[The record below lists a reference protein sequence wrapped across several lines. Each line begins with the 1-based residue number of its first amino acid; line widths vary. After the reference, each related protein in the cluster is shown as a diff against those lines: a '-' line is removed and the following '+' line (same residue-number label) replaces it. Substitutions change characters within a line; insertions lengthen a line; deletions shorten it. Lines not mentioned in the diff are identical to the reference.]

1 MQFFYI
7 IGAGH
12 YKTERK
18 SIMQEKVKG
27 NVKDSI
33 FCNLFRIKKYLLQ
46 LYQALHPEDSGM
58 TEEGLEN
65 VTINHVFTNGIYN
78 DLCFTAGGRLIL
90 MLEAQSTWSVNVIIR
105 MFIYLAQTYHEYFK
119 GNSINLYGSKKA
131 VMPEPELYVVYTGG
145 RKKRQ
150 EYISLSEEFFGGR
163 NIGIELKAKV
173 IYGGN
178 GNNDILEQ
186 YIKFTKVYNGQVKEH
201 GRTKKAVIETIC
213 ICKNENL
220 LKEYLES
227 REKEV
232 VGIMMALFDQEEVFD
247 TYVKSERREA
257 AKKATKEAEKRTRK
271 ETAVQLLKAGRCTVD
286 EIGEIFPQLD
296 DDDIIEI
303 EQEFMQRV

>member
-1 MQFFYI
+1 MQ
-7 IGAGH
+7 G
-12 YKTERK
+12 
-18 SIMQEKVKG
+18 KVKG

-46 LYQALHPEDSGM
+46 LYQALHPEDAGM

-65 VTINHVFTNGIYN
+65 VTISHVFTNGIYN

-131 VMPEPELYVVYTGG
+131 VMPEPELYVVYTGD

-150 EYISLSEEFFGGR
+150 EYISLSEEYFGGK
-163 NIGIELKAKV
+163 NTDIELKAKV
-173 IYGGN
+173 IYGGK
-178 GNNDILEQ
+178 GNDILEQ

-201 GRTKKAVIETIC
+201 GRTKKAVIETIR

-247 TYVKSERREA
+247 TYVKSERKEAAREA
-257 AKKATKEAEKRTRK
+257 AKKMAIE
-271 ETAVQLLKAGRCTVD
+271 LLKTGKCSINDIRGIA
-286 EIGEIFPQLD
+286 PQLD
-296 DDDIIEI
+296 EEDIIEI
-303 EQEFMQRV
+303 EQEFTQMM

>member
-1 MQFFYI
+1 
-7 IGAGH
+7 
-12 YKTERK
+12 
-18 SIMQEKVKG
+18 MQEKVKG

-46 LYQALHPEDSGM
+46 LYQALHPEDASM

-78 DLCFTAGGRLIL
+78 DLCFTARGRLIL

-119 GNSINLYGSKKA
+119 GNCINLYGSKKA
-131 VMPEPELYVVYTGG
+131 VMPEPELYVVYTGD

-150 EYISLSEEFFGGR
+150 EYISLSEEYFGGK
-163 NIGIELKAKV
+163 NTNIELKAKV
-173 IYGGN
+173 IYDGKG
-178 GNNDILEQ
+178 NDILEQ

-201 GRTKKAVIETIC
+201 GRTKEAVIETIR

-257 AKKATKEAEKRTRK
+257 AKEAERRTRK
-271 ETAVQLLKAGRCTVD
+271 ETAVKTAVKFLKAGKCSVD
-286 EIGEIFPQLD
+286 EIRDIIPELE
-296 DDDIIEI
+296 DDDITEI
-303 EQEFMQRV
+303 EKEFMQQM

>member
-1 MQFFYI
+1 MQ
-7 IGAGH
+7 G
-12 YKTERK
+12 
-18 SIMQEKVKG
+18 KVKG

-33 FCNLFRIKKYLLQ
+33 FCNLFRIKRYLLQ
-46 LYQALHPEDSGM
+46 LYQALHPEDAGM

-131 VMPEPELYVVYTGG
+131 VMPEPELYVVYTGD

-150 EYISLSEEFFGGR
+150 EYISLSEEYFGVK
-163 NIGIELKAKV
+163 NTNIELKAKV
-173 IYGGN
+173 IYGSKG
-178 GNNDILEQ
+178 NDILEQ

-201 GRTKKAVIETIC
+201 GRTKKAVIETIR

-247 TYVKSERREA
+247 TYVKSERKEA
-257 AKKATKEAEKRTRK
+257 AR
-271 ETAVQLLKAGRCTVD
+271 ETAKKMAIELLKTGKCSINDIRGIA
-286 EIGEIFPQLD
+286 PQLD
-296 DDDIIEI
+296 EEDIIEI
-303 EQEFMQRV
+303 EQEFTQMM

>member
-1 MQFFYI
+1 MQ
-7 IGAGH
+7 G
-12 YKTERK
+12 
-18 SIMQEKVKG
+18 KVKG

-46 LYQALHPEDSGM
+46 LYQALHPEDVGM
-58 TEEGLEN
+58 TETGLEN

-131 VMPEPELYVVYTGG
+131 VMPEPELYVVYTGD

-173 IYGGN
+173 IYSGKG
-178 GNNDILEQ
+178 NDILEQ

-201 GRTKKAVIETIC
+201 GRTKKAVIETIR

-247 TYVKSERREA
+247 TYVKRERKEAAREA
-257 AKKATKEAEKRTRK
+257 AKKMAIE
-271 ETAVQLLKAGRCTVD
+271 LLKTGKCSINDIRGIA
-286 EIGEIFPQLD
+286 PQLD
-296 DDDIIEI
+296 EEDIIEI
-303 EQEFMQRV
+303 EQEFTQMM

>member
-1 MQFFYI
+1 MQ
-7 IGAGH
+7 G
-12 YKTERK
+12 
-18 SIMQEKVKG
+18 KVKG

-46 LYQALHPEDSGM
+46 LYQALHPEDAGM
-58 TEEGLEN
+58 TEEGLKN
-65 VTINHVFTNGIYN
+65 ITINHVFTNGIYN

-131 VMPEPELYVVYTGG
+131 VMPEPELYVVYTGD

-150 EYISLSEEFFGGR
+150 EYISLSEEYFGGK
-163 NIGIELKAKV
+163 NTNIELKAKV
-173 IYGGN
+173 IYGGK
-178 GNNDILEQ
+178 GNDILEQ

-201 GRTKKAVIETIC
+201 GRTKKAVIETIR

-247 TYVKSERREA
+247 TYVKSERKEA
-257 AKKATKEAEKRTRK
+257 AR
-271 ETAVQLLKAGRCTVD
+271 ETAKKMAIELLKTGKCSINDIRGIA
-286 EIGEIFPQLD
+286 PQLD
-296 DDDIIEI
+296 EEDIIEI
-303 EQEFMQRV
+303 EQEFTQMM

>member
-1 MQFFYI
+1 
-7 IGAGH
+7 
-12 YKTERK
+12 
-18 SIMQEKVKG
+18 MQEKVKG

-46 LYQALHPEDSGM
+46 LYQALHPEDAGM

-65 VTINHVFTNGIYN
+65 VTISHVFTNGIYN

-119 GNSINLYGSKKA
+119 GNSTNLYGSKKA
-131 VMPEPELYVVYTGG
+131 VMPEPELYVVYTGD

-150 EYISLSEEFFGGR
+150 EYISLSEEYFGGK
-163 NIGIELKAKV
+163 NTDIELKAKV
-173 IYGGN
+173 IYGGK
-178 GNNDILEQ
+178 GNDILEQ

-201 GRTKKAVIETIC
+201 GRTKKAVIETIR

-247 TYVKSERREA
+247 TYVKSERKEAAREA
-257 AKKATKEAEKRTRK
+257 AKKMAIE
-271 ETAVQLLKAGRCTVD
+271 LLKTGKCSINDIRGIA
-286 EIGEIFPQLD
+286 PQLD
-296 DDDIIEI
+296 EEDIIEI
-303 EQEFMQRV
+303 EQEFTQMM

>member
-1 MQFFYI
+1 MQ
-7 IGAGH
+7 G
-12 YKTERK
+12 
-18 SIMQEKVKG
+18 KVKG

-33 FCNLFRIKKYLLQ
+33 FCNLFRIKRYLLQ
-46 LYQALHPEDSGM
+46 LYQALHPEDAGM

-90 MLEAQSTWSVNVIIR
+90 MLGAQSTWSVNVIIR

-131 VMPEPELYVVYTGG
+131 VMPEPELYVVYTGD

-150 EYISLSEEFFGGR
+150 EYISLSEEYFGGK
-163 NIGIELKAKV
+163 NTNIELKAKV
-173 IYGGN
+173 IYGGK
-178 GNNDILEQ
+178 GNDILEQ

-201 GRTKKAVIETIC
+201 GRTKKAVIETIR

-247 TYVKSERREA
+247 TYVKSERKEA
-257 AKKATKEAEKRTRK
+257 AR
-271 ETAVQLLKAGRCTVD
+271 ETAKKMAIELLKTGKCSINDIRGIA
-286 EIGEIFPQLD
+286 PQLD
-296 DDDIIEI
+296 EEDIIEI
-303 EQEFMQRV
+303 EQEFTQMM

>member
-1 MQFFYI
+1 MQ
-7 IGAGH
+7 G
-12 YKTERK
+12 
-18 SIMQEKVKG
+18 KVKG

-33 FCNLFRIKKYLLQ
+33 FCNLFRIKRYLLQ
-46 LYQALHPEDSGM
+46 LYQALHPEDAGM

-65 VTINHVFTNGIYN
+65 VTINHVFTNSIYN

-131 VMPEPELYVVYTGG
+131 VMPEPELYVVYTGD

-150 EYISLSEEFFGGR
+150 EYISLSEEYFGGK
-163 NIGIELKAKV
+163 NTNIELKAKV
-173 IYGGN
+173 IYGGK
-178 GNNDILEQ
+178 GNDILEQ

-201 GRTKKAVIETIC
+201 GRTKKAVIETIR

-247 TYVKSERREA
+247 TYVKRERKEAAREA
-257 AKKATKEAEKRTRK
+257 AKKMAIE
-271 ETAVQLLKAGRCTVD
+271 LLKTGKCSINDIRGIA
-286 EIGEIFPQLD
+286 PQLD
-296 DDDIIEI
+296 EEDIIEI
-303 EQEFMQRV
+303 EQEFTQMM

>member
-1 MQFFYI
+1 
-7 IGAGH
+7 
-12 YKTERK
+12 
-18 SIMQEKVKG
+18 MQEKVKG

-46 LYQALHPEDSGM
+46 LYQAFHPEDAGM
-58 TEEGLEN
+58 TEAGLEN

-131 VMPEPELYVVYTGG
+131 VMPEPELYVVYTGD

-150 EYISLSEEFFGGR
+150 EYISLSEEYFGGK
-163 NIGIELKAKV
+163 NTNIELKAKV
-173 IYGGN
+173 IYGGK
-178 GNNDILEQ
+178 GNDILEQ

-201 GRTKKAVIETIC
+201 GRTRKAVIGTIR

-247 TYVKSERREA
+247 TYVKSERKEAAREA
-257 AKKATKEAEKRTRK
+257 AKKW
-271 ETAVQLLKAGRCTVD
+271 L
-286 EIGEIFPQLD
+286 
-296 DDDIIEI
+296 
-303 EQEFMQRV
+303 

>member
-1 MQFFYI
+1 MQ
-7 IGAGH
+7 G
-12 YKTERK
+12 
-18 SIMQEKVKG
+18 KVKG

-33 FCNLFRIKKYLLQ
+33 FCNLFRIKRYLLQ
-46 LYQALHPEDSGM
+46 LYQALHPEDAGM

-65 VTINHVFTNGIYN
+65 VTINHVFTNSIYN

-131 VMPEPELYVVYTGG
+131 VMPEPELYVVYTGD

-150 EYISLSEEFFGGR
+150 EYISLSEEYFGGK
-163 NIGIELKAKV
+163 NTNIELKAKV
-173 IYGGN
+173 IYGGK
-178 GNNDILEQ
+178 GNDILEQ

-201 GRTKKAVIETIC
+201 GRTKKAVIETIR

-247 TYVKSERREA
+247 TYVKSERKEA
-257 AKKATKEAEKRTRK
+257 AR
-271 ETAVQLLKAGRCTVD
+271 ETAKKMAIELLKTGKCSINDIRGIA
-286 EIGEIFPQLD
+286 PQLD
-296 DDDIIEI
+296 EEDIIEI
-303 EQEFMQRV
+303 EQEFTQMM

>member
-1 MQFFYI
+1 MQ
-7 IGAGH
+7 G
-12 YKTERK
+12 
-18 SIMQEKVKG
+18 KVKG

-46 LYQALHPEDSGM
+46 LYQALHPEDAGM

-78 DLCFTAGGRLIL
+78 DLCFIAGGRLIL

-131 VMPEPELYVVYTGG
+131 VMPEPELYVVYTGD

-150 EYISLSEEFFGGR
+150 EYISLSEEYFGGK
-163 NIGIELKAKV
+163 NTNIELKAKV
-173 IYGGN
+173 IYGGK
-178 GNNDILEQ
+178 GNDILEQ

-201 GRTKKAVIETIC
+201 GRTKKAVIETIR

-247 TYVKSERREA
+247 TYVKSERMEAAREA
-257 AKKATKEAEKRTRK
+257 AEEAERRTRK
-271 ETAVQLLKAGRCTVD
+271 ETAVQLLKAGRCSVD
-286 EIGEIFPQLD
+286 EIGELFPQLD
-296 DDDIIEI
+296 EGDIIEI
-303 EQEFMQRV
+303 KQEFMQQV

>member
-1 MQFFYI
+1 MQ
-7 IGAGH
+7 G
-12 YKTERK
+12 
-18 SIMQEKVKG
+18 KVKG

-46 LYQALHPEDSGM
+46 LYQALHPEDVGM
-58 TEEGLEN
+58 TETGLEN

-131 VMPEPELYVVYTGG
+131 VMPEPELYVVYTGD

-173 IYGGN
+173 IYSGKG
-178 GNNDILEQ
+178 NDILEQ

-201 GRTKKAVIETIC
+201 GRTKKAVIETIR

-247 TYVKSERREA
+247 TYVKSERKEA
-257 AKKATKEAEKRTRK
+257 AR
-271 ETAVQLLKAGRCTVD
+271 ETAKKMAIELLKTGKCSINDIRGIA
-286 EIGEIFPQLD
+286 PQLD
-296 DDDIIEI
+296 EEDIIEI
-303 EQEFMQRV
+303 EQEFTQMM

>member
-1 MQFFYI
+1 MQ
-7 IGAGH
+7 G
-12 YKTERK
+12 
-18 SIMQEKVKG
+18 KVKG

-46 LYQALHPEDSGM
+46 LYQALHPEDAGM

-119 GNSINLYGSKKA
+119 GNSTNLYGSKKA
-131 VMPEPELYVVYTGG
+131 VMPEPELYVVYTGD

-150 EYISLSEEFFGGR
+150 EYISLSEEYFGGK
-163 NIGIELKAKV
+163 NTNIELKAKV
-173 IYGGN
+173 IYDGRG
-178 GNNDILEQ
+178 NDILEQ

-201 GRTKKAVIETIC
+201 GRTKKAVIETIR

-247 TYVKSERREA
+247 TYVKSERMEAAREA
-257 AKKATKEAEKRTRK
+257 AEEAERRTRK
-271 ETAVQLLKAGRCTVD
+271 ETAVQLLKAGRCSVD
-286 EIGEIFPQLD
+286 EIGELFPQLD
-296 DDDIIEI
+296 DGDIIEI
-303 EQEFMQRV
+303 KQEFMQQV

>member
-1 MQFFYI
+1 
-7 IGAGH
+7 
-12 YKTERK
+12 
-18 SIMQEKVKG
+18 MQEKVKG

-46 LYQALHPEDSGM
+46 LYQALHPEDAGM
-58 TEEGLEN
+58 TEAGLEN

-78 DLCFTAGGRLIL
+78 DLCFTAGGRLVL

-131 VMPEPELYVVYTGG
+131 VMPEPELYVVYTGD

-150 EYISLSEEFFGGR
+150 EYISLSEEYFGGK
-163 NIGIELKAKV
+163 NTNIELKAKV
-173 IYGGN
+173 IYGSKG
-178 GNNDILEQ
+178 NDILEQ

-201 GRTKKAVIETIC
+201 GRTKKAVIETIR

-247 TYVKSERREA
+247 TYVKSER
-257 AKKATKEAEKRTRK
+257 KEAERRTRK
-271 ETAVQLLKAGRCTVD
+271 ETVVQLLKAGRCSVD
-286 EIGEIFPQLD
+286 EIGELFPQLD
-296 DDDIIEI
+296 EGDIIEI
-303 EQEFMQRV
+303 KQEFMQQV

>member
-1 MQFFYI
+1 MQ
-7 IGAGH
+7 G
-12 YKTERK
+12 
-18 SIMQEKVKG
+18 KVKG

-33 FCNLFRIKKYLLQ
+33 FCNLFRIKRYLLQ
-46 LYQALHPEDSGM
+46 LYQALHPEDAGM

-65 VTINHVFTNGIYN
+65 VTINHVFTNSIYN

-119 GNSINLYGSKKA
+119 GNCTNLYGSKKA
-131 VMPEPELYVVYTGG
+131 VMPEPELYVVYTGD

-150 EYISLSEEFFGGR
+150 EYISLSEEYFGGK
-163 NIGIELKAKV
+163 NTNIELKAKV
-173 IYGGN
+173 IYGGK
-178 GNNDILEQ
+178 GNDILEQ

-201 GRTKKAVIETIC
+201 GRTKKAVIETIR

-247 TYVKSERREA
+247 TYVKSERKEA
-257 AKKATKEAEKRTRK
+257 AR
-271 ETAVQLLKAGRCTVD
+271 ETAKKMAIELLKTGKCSINDIRGIA
-286 EIGEIFPQLD
+286 PQLD
-296 DDDIIEI
+296 EEDIIEI
-303 EQEFMQRV
+303 EQEFTQMM

>member
-1 MQFFYI
+1 MQ
-7 IGAGH
+7 G
-12 YKTERK
+12 
-18 SIMQEKVKG
+18 KVKG

-33 FCNLFRIKKYLLQ
+33 FCNLFRIKRYLLQ
-46 LYQALHPEDSGM
+46 LYQALHPEDAGM

-65 VTINHVFTNGIYN
+65 VTINHVFTNSIYN

-131 VMPEPELYVVYTGG
+131 VMPEPELYVVYTGD

-150 EYISLSEEFFGGR
+150 EYISLSEEYFGGK
-163 NIGIELKAKV
+163 NTNIELKAKV
-173 IYGGN
+173 IYGGK
-178 GNNDILEQ
+178 GNDILEQ

-247 TYVKSERREA
+247 TYVKSERKEA
-257 AKKATKEAEKRTRK
+257 AR
-271 ETAVQLLKAGRCTVD
+271 ETAKKMAIELLKTGKCSINDIRGIA
-286 EIGEIFPQLD
+286 PQLD
-296 DDDIIEI
+296 EEDIIEI
-303 EQEFMQRV
+303 EQEFTQMM

>member
-1 MQFFYI
+1 MQ
-7 IGAGH
+7 G
-12 YKTERK
+12 
-18 SIMQEKVKG
+18 KVKG

-33 FCNLFRIKKYLLQ
+33 FCNLFRIKRYLLQ
-46 LYQALHPEDSGM
+46 LYQALHPEDAGM

-131 VMPEPELYVVYTGG
+131 VMPEPELYVVYTGD

-150 EYISLSEEFFGGR
+150 EYISLSEEYFGGK
-163 NIGIELKAKV
+163 NTNIELKAKV
-173 IYGGN
+173 IYGGK
-178 GNNDILEQ
+178 GNDILEQ

-201 GRTKKAVIETIC
+201 GRTKKAVIETIR

-247 TYVKSERREA
+247 TYVKSERKEA
-257 AKKATKEAEKRTRK
+257 AS
-271 ETAVQLLKAGRCTVD
+271 ETAKKMAIELLKTGKCSINDIRGIA
-286 EIGEIFPQLD
+286 PQLD
-296 DDDIIEI
+296 EEDIIEI
-303 EQEFMQRV
+303 EQEFTQMM

>member
-1 MQFFYI
+1 MLILNKMQFFYI

-119 GNSINLYGSKKA
+119 GNCTNLYGSKKA

-271 ETAVQLLKAGRCTVD
+271 ETAVQLLKAGRCYNC
-286 EIGEIFPQLD
+286 GSS
-296 DDDIIEI
+296 
-303 EQEFMQRV
+303 

>member
-1 MQFFYI
+1 MQ
-7 IGAGH
+7 G
-12 YKTERK
+12 
-18 SIMQEKVKG
+18 KVKG

-46 LYQALHPEDSGM
+46 LYQALHPEDAGM

-65 VTINHVFTNGIYN
+65 VTISHVFTNGIYN

-119 GNSINLYGSKKA
+119 GNSTNLYGSKKA
-131 VMPEPELYVVYTGG
+131 VMPEPELYVVYTGD

-150 EYISLSEEFFGGR
+150 EYISLSEEYFGGK
-163 NIGIELKAKV
+163 NTDIELKAKV
-173 IYGGN
+173 IYGGK
-178 GNNDILEQ
+178 GNDILEQ

-201 GRTKKAVIETIC
+201 GRTKKAVIETIR

-247 TYVKSERREA
+247 TYVKSERKEAAREA
-257 AKKATKEAEKRTRK
+257 AKKMAIE
-271 ETAVQLLKAGRCTVD
+271 LLKTGKCSINDIRGIA
-286 EIGEIFPQLD
+286 PQLD
-296 DDDIIEI
+296 EEDIIEI
-303 EQEFMQRV
+303 EQEFTQMM

>member
-1 MQFFYI
+1 
-7 IGAGH
+7 
-12 YKTERK
+12 
-18 SIMQEKVKG
+18 MQEKVKG

-46 LYQALHPEDSGM
+46 LYQALHPEDAGM

-65 VTINHVFTNGIYN
+65 VTISHVFTNGIYN
-78 DLCFTAGGRLIL
+78 DLCFTAGGRLVL

-119 GNSINLYGSKKA
+119 GNSTNLYGSKKA
-131 VMPEPELYVVYTGG
+131 VMPEPELYVVYTGD

-150 EYISLSEEFFGGR
+150 EYISLSEEYFGGK
-163 NIGIELKAKV
+163 NTDIELKAKV
-173 IYGGN
+173 IYGGK
-178 GNNDILEQ
+178 GNDILEQ

-201 GRTKKAVIETIC
+201 GRTKKAVIETIR

-247 TYVKSERREA
+247 TYVKSERKEAAREA
-257 AKKATKEAEKRTRK
+257 AKKMAIE
-271 ETAVQLLKAGRCTVD
+271 LLKTGKCSINDIRGIA
-286 EIGEIFPQLD
+286 PQLD
-296 DDDIIEI
+296 EEDIIEI
-303 EQEFMQRV
+303 EQEFTQMM

>member
-1 MQFFYI
+1 MQ
-7 IGAGH
+7 GN
-12 YKTERK
+12 
-18 SIMQEKVKG
+18 VKG

-46 LYQALHPEDSGM
+46 LYQALHPEDAGM
-58 TEEGLEN
+58 TEAGLEN

-119 GNSINLYGSKKA
+119 GNSTNLYGSKKA
-131 VMPEPELYVVYTGG
+131 VMPEPELYVVYTGD
-145 RKKRQ
+145 RKKQQ
-150 EYISLSEEFFGGR
+150 EYISLSEEYFGGK
-163 NIGIELKAKV
+163 NTDIELKAKV
-173 IYGGN
+173 IYSGKG
-178 GNNDILEQ
+178 NDILEQ
-186 YIKFTKVYNGQVKEH
+186 YIKFTKVYNGQVEEH
-201 GRTKKAVIETIC
+201 GRTKKAVIETIR

-257 AKKATKEAEKRTRK
+257 AKEAERRTRK
-271 ETAVQLLKAGRCTVD
+271 ETAVQLLKAGRCSVD
-286 EIGEIFPQLD
+286 EIGELFPQLD
-296 DDDIIEI
+296 EGDIIEI
-303 EQEFMQRV
+303 KQEFMQQV

>member
-1 MQFFYI
+1 MQ
-7 IGAGH
+7 G
-12 YKTERK
+12 
-18 SIMQEKVKG
+18 KVKG

-33 FCNLFRIKKYLLQ
+33 FWIKRYLLQ
-46 LYQALHPEDSGM
+46 LYQALHPEDAGM

-131 VMPEPELYVVYTGG
+131 VMPEPELYVVYTGD

-150 EYISLSEEFFGGR
+150 EYISLSEEYFGGK
-163 NIGIELKAKV
+163 NTNIELKAKV
-173 IYGGN
+173 IYGGK
-178 GNNDILEQ
+178 GNDILEQ

-201 GRTKKAVIETIC
+201 GRTKKAVIETIR

-247 TYVKSERREA
+247 TYVKSERKEA
-257 AKKATKEAEKRTRK
+257 AR
-271 ETAVQLLKAGRCTVD
+271 ETAKKMAIELLKTGKCSINDIRGIA
-286 EIGEIFPQLD
+286 PQLD
-296 DDDIIEI
+296 EEDIIEI
-303 EQEFMQRV
+303 EQEFTQMM

>member
-1 MQFFYI
+1 
-7 IGAGH
+7 
-12 YKTERK
+12 
-18 SIMQEKVKG
+18 MQEKVKG

-46 LYQALHPEDSGM
+46 LYQALHPEDASM

-78 DLCFTAGGRLIL
+78 DLCFTARGRLIL

-119 GNSINLYGSKKA
+119 GNCINLYGSKKA
-131 VMPEPELYVVYTGG
+131 VMPEPELYVVYTGD

-150 EYISLSEEFFGGR
+150 EYISLSEEYFGGK
-163 NIGIELKAKV
+163 NTNIELKAKV
-173 IYGGN
+173 IYGGK
-178 GNNDILEQ
+178 GNDILEQ

-201 GRTKKAVIETIC
+201 GRTKEAVIETIR

-257 AKKATKEAEKRTRK
+257 AKEAERRTRK
-271 ETAVQLLKAGRCTVD
+271 ETAVKTAVKFLKAGKCSVD
-286 EIGEIFPQLD
+286 EIRDIIPELE
-296 DDDIIEI
+296 DDDITEI
-303 EQEFMQRV
+303 EKEFMQQM

>member
-1 MQFFYI
+1 MQ
-7 IGAGH
+7 G
-12 YKTERK
+12 
-18 SIMQEKVKG
+18 KVKG

-46 LYQALHPEDSGM
+46 LYQALHPEDAGM

-78 DLCFTAGGRLIL
+78 DLCFTAGGRLVL

-119 GNSINLYGSKKA
+119 GNSTNLYGSKKA
-131 VMPEPELYVVYTGG
+131 VMPEPELYVVYTGD

-150 EYISLSEEFFGGR
+150 EYISLSEEYFGGK
-163 NIGIELKAKV
+163 NTDIELKAKI
-173 IYGGN
+173 IYGGK
-178 GNNDILEQ
+178 GNDILEQ

-201 GRTKKAVIETIC
+201 GRTKKAVIETIR

-247 TYVKSERREA
+247 TYVKSERKEA
-257 AKKATKEAEKRTRK
+257 AR
-271 ETAVQLLKAGRCTVD
+271 ETAKKMAIELLKTGKCSINDIRGIA
-286 EIGEIFPQLD
+286 PQLD
-296 DDDIIEI
+296 EEDIIEI
-303 EQEFMQRV
+303 EQEFTQMM

>member
-1 MQFFYI
+1 MQ
-7 IGAGH
+7 G
-12 YKTERK
+12 
-18 SIMQEKVKG
+18 KVKG

-33 FCNLFRIKKYLLQ
+33 FCNLFRIKRYLLQ
-46 LYQALHPEDSGM
+46 LYQALHPEDAGM

-150 EYISLSEEFFGGR
+150 EYISLSEEYFGGK
-163 NIGIELKAKV
+163 NTNIELKAKV
-173 IYGGN
+173 IYGGK
-178 GNNDILEQ
+178 GNDILEQ

-201 GRTKKAVIETIC
+201 GRTKKAVIETIR

-247 TYVKSERREA
+247 TYVKSERKEA
-257 AKKATKEAEKRTRK
+257 AR
-271 ETAVQLLKAGRCTVD
+271 ETAKKMAIELLKTGKCSINDIRGIA
-286 EIGEIFPQLD
+286 PQLD
-296 DDDIIEI
+296 EEDIIEI
-303 EQEFMQRV
+303 EQEFTQMM

>member
-1 MQFFYI
+1 MQ
-7 IGAGH
+7 G
-12 YKTERK
+12 
-18 SIMQEKVKG
+18 KVKG

-46 LYQALHPEDSGM
+46 LYQALHPEDAGM

-78 DLCFTAGGRLIL
+78 DLCFIAGGRLIL

-119 GNSINLYGSKKA
+119 GNSTNLYGSKKA
-131 VMPEPELYVVYTGG
+131 VMPEPELYVVYTGD

-150 EYISLSEEFFGGR
+150 EYISLSEEYFGGK
-163 NIGIELKAKV
+163 NTNIELKAKV
-173 IYGGN
+173 IYGSKG
-178 GNNDILEQ
+178 NDILEQ

-201 GRTKKAVIETIC
+201 GRTRKAVIGTIH

-247 TYVKSERREA
+247 TYVKSERMEAAREA
-257 AKKATKEAEKRTRK
+257 AEEAERRTRK
-271 ETAVQLLKAGRCTVD
+271 ETAVQLLKAGRCSVD
-286 EIGEIFPQLD
+286 EIGELFPQLD
-296 DDDIIEI
+296 EGDIIEI
-303 EQEFMQRV
+303 KQEFMQQV

>member
-1 MQFFYI
+1 MQ
-7 IGAGH
+7 G
-12 YKTERK
+12 
-18 SIMQEKVKG
+18 KVKG

-46 LYQALHPEDSGM
+46 LYQALHPEDAGM
-58 TEEGLEN
+58 TEAGLEN

-119 GNSINLYGSKKA
+119 GNSTNLYGSKKA
-131 VMPEPELYVVYTGG
+131 VMPEPELYVVYTGD

-150 EYISLSEEFFGGR
+150 EYISLSEEYFGGK
-163 NIGIELKAKV
+163 NTNIELKAKV
-173 IYGGN
+173 IYGGK
-178 GNNDILEQ
+178 GNDILFQ

-201 GRTKKAVIETIC
+201 GRTRKAVIETIR

-257 AKKATKEAEKRTRK
+257 AKKAAKEAEKRTRK
-271 ETAVQLLKAGRCTVD
+271 ETAVKTAVKFLKAGKCSVD
-286 EIGEIFPQLD
+286 EIRDIIPELE
-296 DDDIIEI
+296 DDDITEI
-303 EQEFMQRV
+303 EKEFMHQV

>member
-1 MQFFYI
+1 MQ
-7 IGAGH
+7 GN
-12 YKTERK
+12 
-18 SIMQEKVKG
+18 VKG

-46 LYQALHPEDSGM
+46 LYQALHPEDAGM
-58 TEEGLEN
+58 TEAGLEN

-119 GNSINLYGSKKA
+119 GNSTNLYGSKKA
-131 VMPEPELYVVYTGG
+131 VMPEPELYVVYTGD

-150 EYISLSEEFFGGR
+150 EYISLSEEFFGGK

-173 IYGGN
+173 IYGGK
-178 GNNDILEQ
+178 GNDILEQ
-186 YIKFTKVYNGQVKEH
+186 YIKFTKVYNGQVKEY
-201 GRTKKAVIETIC
+201 GRTRKAVIETIR

-232 VGIMMALFDQEEVFD
+232 VSIMMALFDQEEVFD
-247 TYVKSERREA
+247 IYVKSEKKEAAREA
-257 AKKATKEAEKRTRK
+257 ARETSKKM
-271 ETAVQLLKAGRCTVD
+271 AVKFLKAGKCSLD
-286 EIGEIFPQLD
+286 EIRDIIPELD
-296 DDDIIEI
+296 DNDITEI
-303 EQEFMQRV
+303 EQEFMQQV

>member
-1 MQFFYI
+1 MQ
-7 IGAGH
+7 G
-12 YKTERK
+12 
-18 SIMQEKVKG
+18 KVKG

-46 LYQALHPEDSGM
+46 LYQALHPEDAGM

-119 GNSINLYGSKKA
+119 GNSTNLYGSKKA
-131 VMPEPELYVVYTGG
+131 VMPEPELYVVYTGD

-150 EYISLSEEFFGGR
+150 EYISLSEEYFGGK
-163 NIGIELKAKV
+163 NTNIELKAKV
-173 IYGGN
+173 IYGGK
-178 GNNDILEQ
+178 GNDILEQ

-201 GRTKKAVIETIC
+201 GRTKKAVIETIR

-247 TYVKSERREA
+247 TYVKSERMEAAREA
-257 AKKATKEAEKRTRK
+257 AEEAERRTRK
-271 ETAVQLLKAGRCTVD
+271 ETAVQLLKAGRCSVD
-286 EIGEIFPQLD
+286 EIGELFPQLD
-296 DDDIIEI
+296 DGDIIEI
-303 EQEFMQRV
+303 KQEFMQQV